1 VTTIRTLFD
10 EAEIARRVAALA
22 GEIAAALPP
31 EFTLVGLFKGS
42 FVFVADLVRA
52 LDRAGATPR
61 VEFIG
66 MSSYGHGK
74 ESSGEVKLV
83 GELPADLSGRSVLL
97 VDDILDSG
105 RTLAFAKD
113 LLMQR
118 GATRVLTCVLVDK
131 PARRK
136 VAIMADFVGFT
147 IGDLFIVGY
156 GIDYAERY
164 RHLPRIGTID

>member
-1 VTTIRTLFD
+1 MTTVRTLFD

-22 GEIAAALPP
+22 SEIASVLPH

-52 LDRAGATPR
+52 LDRAGAAPR

-66 MSSYGHGK
+66 MSSYGQGK
-74 ESSGEVKLV
+74 ESSGEVRLV
-83 GELPADLSGRSVLL
+83 GELPTDLAGQSILL

-105 RTLAFAKD
+105 RTLAFAKN
-113 LLMQR
+113 LLLER
-118 GATRVLTCVLVDK
+118 GAARVLTCVLIDK

-136 VAIMADFVGFT
+136 VAITADYAGFT

-164 RHLPRIGTID
+164 RHLPWIGTID

>member
-10 EAEIARRVAALA
+10 ETQIAQRVNALA
-22 GEIAAALPP
+22 GEIAAAMPH

-52 LDRAGATPR
+52 LDRAGAAPR

-66 MSSYGHGK
+66 MSSYGQGK
-74 ESSGEVKLV
+74 ESSGQVRLV
-83 GELPADLSGRSVLL
+83 GELPTDLSGRSALL

-105 RTLAFAKD
+105 RTLAFARD
-113 LLMQR
+113 LLIER
-118 GATRVLTCVLVDK
+118 SAERVLTCVLVDK
-131 PARRK
+131 PVRRK
-136 VAIMADFVGFT
+136 VAITADFVGFT
-147 IGDLFIVGY
+147 VGDVFIVGY

-164 RHLPRIGTID
+164 RHLPRIGAVE